1 MAQSESTLRNNEPA
15 FVLHTYPY
23 RETSLIVEALSR
35 HAGRVALVARGA
47 KRPRSAIRGSLL
59 SFQPLELSW
68 SGKNEPRTMHKAEW
82 RGGQPMLQG
91 LALLCGFYMNELL
104 LKLLPRDDP
113 HETLFDIY
121 AQSLMDLSKQQNLPE
136 VLRRFELGLLRE
148 LGYGLQLEHEAGSE
162 ETIVAENDYGYIPDR
177 GPIAL
182 RSSGNQVQFRGK
194 TLLDLQREDFS
205 DPQTLAESK
214 QLLRMQIKHHLG
226 QQELQ
231 TRQLLRDLQEL

>member
-1 MAQSESTLRNNEPA
+1 MAQSESTLRNNELA

-47 KRPRSAIRGSLL
+47 KRPRSAIRGQLL

-113 HETLFDIY
+113 HETLFDLY
-121 AQSLMDLSKQQNLPE
+121 AHCLMELSKKQELPE

-148 LGYGLQLEHEAGSE
+148 LGYGLLLEHEAGSAAL
-162 ETIVAENDYGYIPDR
+162 IVMENFYGYVPDH

-182 RSSGNQVQFRGK
+182 RGSGNQVQFRGK

>member
-35 HAGRVALVARGA
+35 HAGRIALVARGA
-47 KRPRSAIRGSLL
+47 KRPRSAIRGQLL

-68 SGKNEPRTMHKAEW
+68 SGKNEPRTLHKAEW

-121 AQSLMDLSKQQNLPE
+121 AQSLMDLSKKQDFPE

-148 LGYGLQLEHEAGSE
+148 LGYGLVLDHEADSAAP
-162 ETIVAENDYGYIPDR
+162 IVAENIYGYVADR
-177 GPIAL
+177 GPIA
-182 RSSGNQVQFRGK
+182 SHGNGNQVQFRGK

-205 DPQTLAESK
+205 DPLTLAQSK
-214 QLLRMQIKHHLG
+214 QLLRLQIKHHLG

>member
-1 MAQSESTLRNNEPA
+1 MAYSETTLRNNEPA

-35 HAGRVALVARGA
+35 HAGRIALVARGA
-47 KRPRSAIRGSLL
+47 KRPRSAIRGQLL

-121 AQSLMDLSKQQNLPE
+121 AQSLMDLSRQQDLP
-136 VLRRFELGLLRE
+136 VVRSGRARRFVGSYCRFSRWNYLGRARTSRARCIKRS
-148 LGYGLQLEHEAGSE
+148 GAVASRCCRAWRCCAGF
-162 ETIVAENDYGYIPDR
+162 I
-177 GPIAL
+177 
-182 RSSGNQVQFRGK
+182 
-194 TLLDLQREDFS
+194 
-205 DPQTLAESK
+205 
-214 QLLRMQIKHHLG
+214 
-226 QQELQ
+226 
-231 TRQLLRDLQEL
+231 

>member
-35 HAGRVALVARGA
+35 HAGRVALIARGA
-47 KRPRSAIRGSLL
+47 KRPRSAIRGQLL
-59 SFQPLELSW
+59 SFQPVELSW

-113 HETLFDIY
+113 HEMLFDIY
-121 AQSLMDLSKQQNLPE
+121 AQALMELSKQHDLPT

-148 LGYGLQLEHEAGSE
+148 LGYGLQLEHEASSASP
-162 ETIVAENDYGYIPDR
+162 IVAENIYGYIPDR

-182 RSSGNQVQFRGK
+182 RDGGNQVQFRGK

-205 DPQTLAESK
+205 DPQTLAQSK

-226 QQELQ
+226 NQELQ
-231 TRQLLRDLQEL
+231 TRQLLRDLLLF

>member
-1 MAQSESTLRNNEPA
+1 MAPSESTLRNNEPA

-35 HAGRVALVARGA
+35 HAGRIALVARGA

-121 AQSLMDLSKQQNLPE
+121 AQSLMNLSAQQNLPE

-148 LGYGLQLEHEAGSE
+148 LGYGLQLEHVAGLE
-162 ETIVAENDYGYIPDR
+162 ETIVAENIYGYVPDR
-177 GPIAL
+177 GPIVL
-182 RSSGNQVQFRGK
+182 RGSGNQVQFRGK

>member
-1 MAQSESTLRNNEPA
+1 MTSTDHAPRNNEA
-15 FVLHTYPY
+15 AYVLHTYPY

-35 HAGRVALVARGA
+35 HAGRVALIARGA
-47 KRPRSAIRGSLL
+47 KRPRSAIRGQLL

-68 SGKNEPRTMHKAEW
+68 YGKSEPRTLRKAEW

-113 HETLFDIY
+113 HEVLFDAY
-121 AQSLMDLSKQQNLPE
+121 AVALQRLAKAEDLPP

-148 LGYGLQLEHEAGSE
+148 LGYGLLLDYEPGTDKAV
-162 ETIVAENDYGYIPDR
+162 VAENAYAYVPDH
-177 GPIAL
+177 GPVAQHNG
-182 RSSGNQVQFRGK
+182 GNQVQFRGK

-205 DPQTLAESK
+205 DPITLAESK
-214 QLLRMQIKHHLG
+214 QLLRSEIKHRLG
-226 QQELQ
+226 KQELH
-231 TRQLLRDLQEL
+231 TRQLLKDLQQL

>member
-1 MAQSESTLRNNEPA
+1 MASSDHAPRNNEPA
-15 FVLHTYPY
+15 FVLHTYSY

-47 KRPRSAIRGSLL
+47 KRPRSAIRGQLL

-68 SGKNEPRTMHKAEW
+68 SGKNEPRTLHKAEW

-91 LALLCGFYMNELL
+91 LAVLCGFYMNELL

-121 AQSLMDLSKQQNLPE
+121 AQSLMDLSKKQDFPE

-148 LGYGLQLEHEAGSE
+148 LGYGLVLDHEADSAAP
-162 ETIVAENDYGYIPDR
+162 IVAENIYGYVADR
-177 GPIAL
+177 GPIAPHGN
-182 RSSGNQVQFRGK
+182 GNQVQFRGK

-205 DPQTLAESK
+205 DPLTLAQSK
-214 QLLRMQIKHHLG
+214 QLLRLQIKHHLG

>member
-1 MAQSESTLRNNEPA
+1 MAQSESTQRNNELA
-15 FVLHTYPY
+15 FILHTYPY

-35 HAGRVALVARGA
+35 HAGRVALIARGA
-47 KRPRSAIRGSLL
+47 KRPRSAIRGTLL
-59 SFQPLELSW
+59 SFQPLDLSW
-68 SGKNEPRTMHKAEW
+68 SGKHEPRTMHKAEW

-121 AQSLMDLSKQQNLPE
+121 AQSLINLSTQQNLPE

-148 LGYGLQLEHEAGSE
+148 LGYALQLKDEADTE
-162 ETIVAENDYGYIPDR
+162 QAIVAENYYGYIPDR
-177 GPIAL
+177 GPIAM
-182 RSSGNQVQFRGK
+182 RSNGNQVQFRGK

>member
-1 MAQSESTLRNNEPA
+1 MAQSESTTRNNEPA

-47 KRPRSAIRGSLL
+47 KRPRSAIRGQLL

-68 SGKNEPRTMHKAEW
+68 SGKNEPRTMHKVEW

-113 HETLFDIY
+113 HEILFDIY
-121 AQSLMDLSKQQNLPE
+121 AQSLMDLSKQLNLPE

-148 LGYGLQLEHEAGSE
+148 LGYGLQLEHEASSE
-162 ETIVAENDYGYIPDR
+162 EPIVAANVYGYIADR

-182 RSSGNQVQFRGK
+182 RGDGNQVQFRGK

-214 QLLRMQIKHHLG
+214 QLLRLQIKHHLG

>member
-47 KRPRSAIRGSLL
+47 KRPRSAIRGQLL

-121 AQSLMDLSKQQNLPE
+121 AQSLMDLSRQQDLPV

-148 LGYGLQLEHEAGSE
+148 LGYGLVLDHEPGSDAP
-162 ETIVAENDYGYIPDR
+162 IVAENFYGYIPDR
-177 GPIAL
+177 GPIA
-182 RSSGNQVQFRGK
+182 RPGDGNQVQFRGK

-205 DPQTLAESK
+205 DPHTLAEGK

>member
-1 MAQSESTLRNNEPA
+1 MAQSQSTLRNNEPA

-47 KRPRSAIRGSLL
+47 KRPRSAIRGQLL

-68 SGKNEPRTMHKAEW
+68 SGKNDPRTLHKAEW

-121 AQSLMDLSKQQNLPE
+121 AQSLMDLSKQQDLPE

-148 LGYGLQLEHEAGSE
+148 LGYGLLLDHEASSAQP
-162 ETIVAENDYGYIPDR
+162 IAAENFYGYIPDH
-177 GPIAL
+177 GPISQRA
-182 RSSGNQVQFRGK
+182 SGNQVQFRGK

-214 QLLRMQIKHHLG
+214 QLLRMQLKHHLG

>member
-35 HAGRVALVARGA
+35 HVGRVALVARGA
-47 KRPRSAIRGSLL
+47 KRPRSAIRGTLL

-121 AQSLMDLSKQQNLPE
+121 AQSLMDLSKQQNLPA

-148 LGYGLQLEHEAGSE
+148 LGYGLVLDHESESGSAIVLEN
-162 ETIVAENDYGYIPDR
+162 IYGYIPDR

-182 RSSGNQVQFRGK
+182 RGSGNQVQFRGK

-205 DPQTLAESK
+205 DSQTLAESK

-231 TRQLLRDLQEL
+231 TRQLLRELQEL

>member
-1 MAQSESTLRNNEPA
+1 MASSEHAPRNNEPA
-15 FVLHTYPY
+15 YVLHTYPY

-35 HAGRVALVARGA
+35 HAGRIALVARGA
-47 KRPRSAIRGSLL
+47 KRPRSAIRGQLL

-68 SGKNEPRTMHKAEW
+68 SGKSEPRTMHKAEW

-113 HETLFDIY
+113 HEILFDIY
-121 AQSLMDLSKQQNLPE
+121 AQALMDLSMKQDLPV

-148 LGYGLQLEHEAGSE
+148 LGYGLQLEHEATSE
-162 ETIVAENDYGYIPDR
+162 LPIIAENFYGYIPDR
-177 GPIAL
+177 GPIAQ
-182 RSSGNQVQFRGK
+182 RTNGNQVQFHGK
-194 TLLDLQREDFS
+194 TLLDLQHEDFS

-214 QLLRMQIKHHLG
+214 QLLRMQLKHHLG

>member
-1 MAQSESTLRNNEPA
+1 MAHSESTLRNNEPA

-47 KRPRSAIRGSLL
+47 KRPRSAIRGTLL

-121 AQSLMDLSKQQNLPE
+121 AQSLMALSAQQNLPE

-148 LGYGLQLEHEAGSE
+148 LGYGLSLEHESDSDA
-162 ETIVAENDYGYIPDR
+162 TIIAENFYGYIPDR
-177 GPIAL
+177 GAIAL
-182 RSSGNQVQFRGK
+182 RNSGNQVQFRGK

-231 TRQLLRDLQEL
+231 TRQLLRDLFLF

>member
-47 KRPRSAIRGSLL
+47 KRPRSAIRGQLL

-121 AQSLMDLSKQQNLPE
+121 ARSLMALSKQQNLPE

-148 LGYGLQLEHEAGSE
+148 LGYGLQLEHGAGTE
-162 ETIVAENDYGYIPDR
+162 ELIVAENLYGYIPDR

-182 RSSGNQVQFRGK
+182 RSSGNRVQFRGK
-194 TLLDLQREDFS
+194 TLLDLQREDFT

-214 QLLRMQIKHHLG
+214 QLLRMQLKHHLG

>member
-35 HAGRVALVARGA
+35 HAGRIALIARGA
-47 KRPRSAIRGSLL
+47 KRPRSAIRGQLL

-113 HETLFDIY
+113 HEALFDIY
-121 AQSLMDLSKQQNLPE
+121 AQSLMDLSRQQDLP
-136 VLRRFELGLLRE
+136 VLLRRFELGLLRE
-148 LGYGLQLEHEAGSE
+148 LGYGLVLDHEAGSDAA
-162 ETIVAENDYGYIPDR
+162 IVAEHFYGYIPDR
-177 GPIAL
+177 GPMVG
-182 RSSGNQVQFRGK
+182 RGDGNQVQFRGK

-205 DPQTLAESK
+205 DPHTLAESK

>member
-1 MAQSESTLRNNEPA
+1 MAHSETTLRNNEPA

-47 KRPRSAIRGSLL
+47 KRPRSAIRGQLL

-68 SGKNEPRTMHKAEW
+68 SGKNEPRTLHKVEW

-121 AQSLMDLSKQQNLPE
+121 AQSLMDLSKKQDLPE

-148 LGYGLQLEHEAGSE
+148 SGYGLVLDHEARSE
-162 ETIVAENDYGYIPDR
+162 TAIVAENFYGYIPDR
-177 GPIAL
+177 GPIA
-182 RSSGNQVQFRGK
+182 RRDGGNQVQFRGK

-205 DPQTLAESK
+205 DPVTLAESK

>member
-47 KRPRSAIRGSLL
+47 KRPRSAIRGTLL

-121 AQSLMDLSKQQNLPE
+121 AHSLMSLSAQKNLPE

-148 LGYGLQLEHEAGSE
+148 LGYGLLLEHEAGAEEAIVSE
-162 ETIVAENDYGYIPDR
+162 NFYGYIPDR
-177 GPIAL
+177 GPIVQRAN
-182 RSSGNQVQFRGK
+182 GNQVQFRGK
-194 TLLDLQREDFS
+194 TLLDLQREDFT

-231 TRQLLRDLQEL
+231 TRQLLRDLFLF

>member
-35 HAGRVALVARGA
+35 HAGRVALIARGA
-47 KRPRSAIRGSLL
+47 KRPRSAIRGQLL

-121 AQSLMDLSKQQNLPE
+121 AQSLMDLSKQQNLPA

-148 LGYGLQLEHEAGSE
+148 LGYGLQLQHEADAE
-162 ETIVAENDYGYIPDR
+162 EAIITENFYGYIPDR

-182 RSSGNQVQFRGK
+182 RANGNQVQFRGK

>member
-1 MAQSESTLRNNEPA
+1 MAQSQSTLRNNEPA

-47 KRPRSAIRGSLL
+47 KRPRSAIRGQLL

-68 SGKNEPRTMHKAEW
+68 SGKNDPRTLHKAEW

-121 AQSLMDLSKQQNLPE
+121 AQSLMDLSKQQDLPE

-148 LGYGLQLEHEAGSE
+148 LGYGLLLDHEAISAAP
-162 ETIVAENDYGYIPDR
+162 IVADNFYGYIPDH

-182 RSSGNQVQFRGK
+182 RASGNQVQFRGK

-214 QLLRMQIKHHLG
+214 QLLRMQLKHHLG

-231 TRQLLRDLQEL
+231 TRQLLRDLFLL

>member
-1 MAQSESTLRNNEPA
+1 MAQSESTLNNNKPA

-23 RETSLIVEALSR
+23 RETSLIVEVLSR

-68 SGKNEPRTMHKAEW
+68 SGKNDPRTLHKAEW

-113 HETLFDIY
+113 HESLFDIY
-121 AQSLMDLSKQQNLPE
+121 AQSLMNLSVQQNLPE

-148 LGYGLQLEHEAGSE
+148 LGYGLQLKHEASSDE
-162 ETIVAENDYGYIPDR
+162 PISAENFYGYIPDR
-177 GPIAL
+177 GPIAQ
-182 RSSGNQVQFRGK
+182 RTNGNQVQFRGK

-214 QLLRMQIKHHLG
+214 QLLRMQLKHHLG

>member
-121 AQSLMDLSKQQNLPE
+121 AQSLMNLSKQQNLPE
-136 VLRRFELGLLRE
+136 VLRRFELALLRE
-148 LGYGLQLEHEAGSE
+148 LGYGLQLEHEAGAE
-162 ETIVAENDYGYIPDR
+162 ETIVAENIYGYIPDR
-177 GPIAL
+177 GPVAM
-182 RSSGNQVQFRGK
+182 RGGGNQVQFRGK

>member
-35 HAGRVALVARGA
+35 HAGRIALVARGA
-47 KRPRSAIRGSLL
+47 KRPRSAIRGQLL

-121 AQSLMDLSKQQNLPE
+121 AQSLMALSKQQNLPE

-148 LGYGLQLEHEAGSE
+148 LGYGLHLEHEAGSE
-162 ETIVAENDYGYIPDR
+162 ELIVAENVYGYIADR

-182 RSSGNQVQFRGK
+182 RGSGNQVQFRGK

-214 QLLRMQIKHHLG
+214 QLLRLQIKHHLG

>member
-35 HAGRVALVARGA
+35 HAGRVALIARGA
-47 KRPRSAIRGSLL
+47 KRPRSAIRGQLL

-148 LGYGLQLEHEAGSE
+148 LGYGLQLQHEADAE
-162 ETIVAENDYGYIPDR
+162 EAIITENFYGYIPDR

-182 RSSGNQVQFRGK
+182 RANGNQVQFRGK

>member
-47 KRPRSAIRGSLL
+47 KRPRSAIRGQLL

-148 LGYGLQLEHEAGSE
+148 LGYGLQLQHEADAE
-162 ETIVAENDYGYIPDR
+162 EAIITENFYGYIPDR

-182 RSSGNQVQFRGK
+182 RANGNQVQFRGK

>member
-47 KRPRSAIRGSLL
+47 KRPRSAIRGQLL

-121 AQSLMDLSKQQNLPE
+121 AQSLMDLSKQHDLPE

-148 LGYGLQLEHEAGSE
+148 LGYGLLLDHEASSQQPI
-162 ETIVAENDYGYIPDR
+162 TAEKFYGYIPDR

-182 RSSGNQVQFRGK
+182 RGSGNQVQFRGK

-214 QLLRMQIKHHLG
+214 QLLRLQLKHHLG

>member
-35 HAGRVALVARGA
+35 HAGRIALVARGA

-121 AQSLMDLSKQQNLPE
+121 AQSLMNLSAQQNLPE

-148 LGYGLQLEHEAGSE
+148 LGYGLLLDHEASSE
-162 ETIVAENDYGYIPDR
+162 QSIVAENFYAYIPDR
-177 GPIAL
+177 GPIAQ
-182 RSSGNQVQFRGK
+182 RANGNQVQFRGR
-194 TLLDLQREDFS
+194 TLLDLQHGDFS

-214 QLLRMQIKHHLG
+214 QLLRMQLKHHLG

-231 TRQLLRDLQEL
+231 TRQLLRDLQDL

>member
-47 KRPRSAIRGSLL
+47 KRPRSAIRGQLL

-121 AQSLMDLSKQQNLPE
+121 AQSLMDLSKQQDLPL

-148 LGYGLQLEHEAGSE
+148 LGYGLLLEHEAGSAAP
-162 ETIVAENDYGYIPDR
+162 IVIENFYGYVPDH

-182 RSSGNQVQFRGK
+182 RGSGNQVQFRGK
-194 TLLDLQREDFS
+194 TLLDLRREDFS
-205 DPQTLAESK
+205 DPQTLTESK
-214 QLLRMQIKHHLG
+214 QLLRLQIKHHLG

>member
-35 HAGRVALVARGA
+35 HAGRIALVARGA
-47 KRPRSAIRGSLL
+47 KRPRSAIRGQLL

-121 AQSLMDLSKQQNLPE
+121 AQSLMDLSRQQDLPV

-148 LGYGLQLEHEAGSE
+148 LGYGLVLDHQPGSDAP
-162 ETIVAENDYGYIPDR
+162 IVAENFYGYIPDR
-177 GPIAL
+177 GPIA
-182 RSSGNQVQFRGK
+182 RPGDGNQVQFRGK

-205 DPQTLAESK
+205 DPRTLAESK